1 MGDNQPGPSEREKR
15 RLLTTPRTDTSER
28 GGSSGGFAG
37 YRAASLAANGH
48 RRPPPS
54 RHNGPRK
61 TRQDGTSSHVC
72 HHPATQLVRLTVK
85 QVHTEL
91 VLDFV
96 DPGGIGGTTTC
107 SPVPVACP
115 GAVPELDKGKRE
127 SQAGEDRPTPVT
139 ATQFTRS
146 PQ

>member
-1 MGDNQPGPSEREKR
+1 MWN
-15 RLLTTPRTDTSER
+15 
-28 GGSSGGFAG
+28 
-37 YRAASLAANGH
+37 
-48 RRPPPS
+48 
-54 RHNGPRK
+54 
-61 TRQDGTSSHVC
+61 
-72 HHPATQLVRLTVK
+72 HPATLPNRLTVK

-127 SQAGEDRPTPVT
+127 SQAGEDRADSCYGHPIRAITAVEMARPGPGLRALGAVT
-139 ATQFTRS
+139 GNERRS
-146 PQ
+146 LQYPPMP